1 MQDSRN
7 ELVQLAKLAE
17 QTERFEDVILYM
29 KKAIEINPSLN
40 KEHRNLLSVG
50 YKNVVGSKRFAWRH
64 LHHDALQSGRYIRD
78 SQLKGII
85 KYKEKIEME
94 LKTLCREILT
104 LIETCLLDAA
114 EDAEAKVFYDKM
126 TGDYWRY
133 LAEIYS
139 GKQQKDSYGTAVEHE
154 DACDNYD
161 ASDNYIACGNYDACD
176 IDNWYDDDEAA
187 ERSLGAYKH
196 ASSTA
201 AEYLSPTDPVRLGLA
216 LNFAVF
222 YKEILNEAEMAIMH
236 SKQAYAAALP
246 EMDSLSEE
254 VYRDSNLIMHLLN
267 DNITIWMEE

>member
-94 LKTLCREILT
+94 LKTLCREILA

-139 GKQQKDSYGTAVEHE
+139 GKQQK
-154 DACDNYD
+154 
-161 ASDNYIACGNYDACD
+161 
-176 IDNWYDDDEAA
+176 EAA

-201 AEYLSPTDPVRLGLA
+201 AEYLSPTDPIRLGLA